1 MNPVWQGIH
10 FRAYHEAVEVT
21 PGTVRIFEYV
31 WRRDGT
37 RTIAVDGEGR
47 ILLSRE
53 YRHELQDYDWRLP
66 GGKLDH
72 EDEPV
77 IEAAAR
83 ELREETG
90 VSAASWTHLWTT
102 TPDAT
107 IRFQRHFLLAT
118 DLTMDEPDPSEGE
131 DISISWFAPEQVRE
145 MALNGE
151 IREEISALALLRYL
165 PKE

>member
-1 MNPVWQGIH
+1 MSGGATGLGRSPWTVKAGFCCPANIAMSFRTMTGGCPAGSSTMKTNPSSKRR
-10 FRAYHEAVEVT
+10 RASSGRR
-21 PGTVRIFEYV
+21 PG
-31 WRRDGT
+31 
-37 RTIAVDGEGR
+37 
-47 ILLSRE
+47 L
-53 YRHELQDYDWRLP
+53 
-66 GGKLDH
+66 
-72 EDEPV
+72 
-77 IEAAAR
+77 
-83 ELREETG
+83 
-90 VSAASWTHLWTT
+90 SAASWTHLWTT